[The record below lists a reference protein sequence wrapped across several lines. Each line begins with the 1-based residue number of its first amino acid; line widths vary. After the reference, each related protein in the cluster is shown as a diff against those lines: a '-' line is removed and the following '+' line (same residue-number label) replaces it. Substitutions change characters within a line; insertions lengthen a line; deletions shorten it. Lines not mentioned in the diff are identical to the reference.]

1 MEEKKQRG
9 LFYSKG
15 LKIAFIVVFFLCVGV
30 FSIAGLLLAG
40 L

>member
-15 LKIAFIVVFFLCVGV
+15 LKIAFIVYFFCAWEYFPLQDFCWQG
-30 FSIAGLLLAG
+30 F
-40 L
+40 